1 MGEDRLS
8 GMLRP
13 ALLAVVLASCASS
26 PPRAQEPTRIACI
39 VAAVPDGDTLRCR
52 DGQRVR
58 LIGID
63 APERG
68 QGEAFAPS
76 RDRLRA
82 LTPRDSTVHLELD
95 VSRRDQYGRTLAWV
109 WRGEMLVNE
118 RMVREG
124 WAVLYTSAPDV
135 RHADRIVAAQAAARK
150 ERAGLWA
157 TGGFACLPRDF
168 RRGRCR

>member
-1 MGEDRLS
+1 
-8 GMLRP
+8 MLRP
-13 ALLAVVLASCASS
+13 ALVAIAAGAACASS
-26 PPRAQEPTRIACI
+26 APRAQEPARLPC
-39 VAAVPDGDTLRCR
+39 VVEAVPDGDTLRCR

-68 QGEAFAPS
+68 QGAAFAPS

-82 LTPRDSTVHLELD
+82 LTPRGVTVQLELD
-95 VSRRDQYGRTLAWV
+95 VRPRDQYGRTLAWV
-109 WRGEMLVNE
+109 WREGTLVNE

-124 WAVLYTSAPDV
+124 WAVLYTIAPDV
-135 RHADRIVAAQAAARK
+135 RYADRIVAAQAAARK

-157 TGGFACLPRDF
+157 TGGFSCLPRDH

>member
-1 MGEDRLS
+1 M
-8 GMLRP
+8 
-13 ALLAVVLASCASS
+13 
-26 PPRAQEPTRIACI
+26 
-39 VAAVPDGDTLRCR
+39 AAVSDGDTLRCR
-52 DGQRVR
+52 DGRRVR

-82 LTPRDSTVHLELD
+82 LAPRDATVQLELD
-95 VSRRDQYGRTLAWV
+95 VRPRDQYGRTLAWV
-109 WRGEMLVNE
+109 WRGDTLVNE

-135 RHADRIVAAQAAARK
+135 RHADRIVAAQAAARE

-157 TGGFACLPRDF
+157 TGGFDCLPRDF